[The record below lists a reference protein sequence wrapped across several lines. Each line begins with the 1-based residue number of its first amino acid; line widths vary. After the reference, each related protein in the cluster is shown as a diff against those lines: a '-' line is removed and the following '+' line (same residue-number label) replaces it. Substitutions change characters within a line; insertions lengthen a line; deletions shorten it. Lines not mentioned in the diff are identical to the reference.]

1 MSDNLTLYDT
11 LFPVIRKA
19 QPHEDARRLR
29 VFVWAVVGLLVEKT
43 ISLPLIA
50 LAIVS
55 TAKASSRIRR
65 LRRFLAN
72 PRVNV
77 RAYYDAL
84 IRAALADWGGE
95 TLYLVLDTTTVAGRL
110 VILRVSLV
118 YRGRAVPL
126 AWQVYERKSVSLRFK
141 QYRELLGH
149 VRGLLPPD
157 ATVVLLGDRGFRAE
171 ALMRW
176 CRSPHVNWHFRLRL
190 KANQR
195 ITGADGRTWLL
206 RELGLKPGQ
215 KGFLHDVRL
224 GGQQYGPIHL
234 ALAWSEKPQSEAWYI
249 ASDEPTDDAT
259 LGEYGLR
266 MEIEEELLDD
276 KSGGFQLEDTE
287 LEDAASIS
295 RLLLVMSVACLHV
308 VSVGTFVVEHGLRPC
323 VDGHWARGLSY
334 FQIGWRWLRQSLY
347 QDQPFLRLFR
357 LIPGP
362 DPAPVPVSRARRIPP
377 VWSQWSLAS
386 ALTEQRC
393 VSQ

>member
-1 MSDNLTLYDT
+1 MSDSLSLYDT

-19 QPHEDARRLR
+19 QTHEDARRLR
-29 VFVWAVVGLLVEKT
+29 VFVWVVVGLLVEKT

-50 LAIVS
+50 LAIAS
-55 TAKASSRIRR
+55 TAKMASRTRR

-72 PRVNV
+72 PHVCV
-77 RAYYDAL
+77 RAYYDVL
-84 IRAALADWGGE
+84 IRGALAEWAGQ
-95 TLYLVLDTTTVAGRL
+95 TMYLILDTTTVRGRV

-126 AWQVYERKSVSLRFK
+126 AWQVYERKSVSLPIK
-141 QYRELLGH
+141 LYREVLGH
-149 VRGLLPPD
+149 VRGLLPPGV
-157 ATVVLLGDRGFRAE
+157 TVVLLGDRGFRAE

-176 CRSPHVNWHFRLRL
+176 CRSPHIGWHFRLRL

-206 RELGLKPGQ
+206 RELGLQPGQ

-224 GGQQYGPIHL
+224 GGRHYGPLHL
-234 ALAWSEKPQSEAWYI
+234 AMAWAEKAPGEAENQKGEAWYI
-249 ASDEPTDDAT
+249 ASDEPTDDTT

-276 KSGGFQLEDTE
+276 KSGGFQLEATE
-287 LEDAASIS
+287 LQDAASIS
-295 RLLLVMSVACLHV
+295 RLLLVMSVAYLHV
-308 VSVGTFVVEHGLRPC
+308 VSLGTFVVAAGLRRS

-347 QDQPFLRLFR
+347 HDHPLLRLFR

-362 DPAPVPVSRARRIPP
+362 DPEPVPVSRARRTQP
-377 VWSQWSLAS
+377 VWSLWSLAS
-386 ALTEQRC
+386 AVT
-393 VSQ
+393 